1 MTDKILNKSEDLS
14 GAPSGQF
21 LGLFK
26 AIAFKADLDNINLE
40 EEIRHDVTERP
51 TRKHF
56 AVKLSERVCEIS
68 EGSKFRFGRVNK
80 FPRYFNGTH
89 WENILTEDL
98 ARFASKV
105 GEHLQIDKY
114 EAKYFKFADEAA
126 QQIIKDMREYI
137 PEAGGPFLLNCKNG
151 TLEITPQGVTLRE
164 HRPEDCLL
172 YCLPYEY
179 KEGATAPKFE
189 KFLREI
195 LPDSKD
201 SYNVQEFFGS
211 CFAPAINH
219 EKLLYLY
226 GQTGSN
232 GKTTLL
238 KILSAAIGRENVV
251 NIPLES
257 LLVPPDQGGT
267 GETSRAALEGKI
279 LNVCGEVGKKLG
291 DSTIL
296 KQLSSREALTVRR
309 PYEKETHTLAAGSY
323 ARLCFSCNE
332 LPVFAGAYKAEARRF
347 LFVNFTQQIT
357 GDKVNRGLADEI
369 IAEELPGVLN
379 WIIKGLQRIA
389 RQGGK
394 FTPNPNSEEVEARFL
409 EGSNSVIAWLEEFS
423 IMPDTEDNR
432 KKYKVGYT
440 RPLADRWEI
449 KAKDLYKGSPTAY
462 VDNYCQ
468 FCSDSGRMPLGRN
481 GFLEQLR
488 AANFQTGARTAG
500 ERAVPVIVLRNQEQ
514 QES

>member
-1 MTDKILNKSEDLS
+1 MTDKIFNKSEDLS
-14 GAPSGQF
+14 GGYSGQF

-40 EEIRHDVTERP
+40 EELRQEGTDRP

-56 AVKLSERVCEIS
+56 TVKLSERICEIS
-68 EGSKFRFGRVNK
+68 EQSKNRFGRVNGK
-80 FPRYFNGTH
+80 PRYFNGTH
-89 WENILTEDL
+89 WEKVQTEDL
-98 ARFASKV
+98 ARFASEV

-137 PEAGGPFLLNCKNG
+137 PETGGPFILNCKNG
-151 TLEITPQGVTLRE
+151 TLEITPQGVTLRG

-179 KEGATAPKFE
+179 QEGATAPKFE
-189 KFLREI
+189 KFLREV
-195 LPDSKD
+195 LPDPKD
-201 SYNVQEFFGS
+201 SCNVQEFFGS

-232 GKTTLL
+232 GKTTIL

-251 NIPLES
+251 NMSLES
-257 LLVPPDQGGT
+257 LLLPPDSGT
-267 GETSRAALEGKI
+267 GEASRAALEGKI

-291 DSTIL
+291 NSTIL
-296 KQLSSREALTVRR
+296 KQLSSREALTVRS
-309 PYEKETHTLAAGSY
+309 PYEKEPHTLAAGSY

-379 WIIKGLQRIA
+379 WIIQGLQRIA

-394 FTPNPNSEEVEARFL
+394 FTTNPNAEAVEAEFL
-409 EGSNSVIAWLEEFS
+409 EKSNNIIAWLEEFG
-423 IMPDTEDNR
+423 IMPDTEENR

-440 RPLADRWEI
+440 KPLADRWEI
-449 KAKDLYKGSPTAY
+449 KAKDLYKGSPTSY
-462 VDNYCQ
+462 VDSYCHY
-468 FCSDSGRMPLGRN
+468 CLESNLTPVSKN
-481 GFLEQLR
+481 SFLFRLR

-500 ERAVPVIVLRNQEQ
+500 ARAVPVIILRNQEQ